1 MPTVRGFALFALAGP
16 TAVLATSK
24 LVLEGAAG
32 AAEVSNVGGTLTL
45 AAPKCVDM
53 SNFCENAHT
62 DCKSSFHAPAS
73 SVEFSSTAPG
83 HSGNTAYLS
92 LYDDGVLGFR
102 FSDHAEATACVE
114 LEGAALALATA
125 TTSTNSLALAGAGA
139 GAPMAGVELR
149 PGGRLRLYH
158 PAALSITCPF
168 GRSFLGAAGGCE
180 RPPLPCFDWASAP
193 AVTAVAG
200 PANDAGALPQCL
212 EAGGAVAKC
221 GYGAGYACAP
231 HACTE
236 YADDACTKDAAR
248 GLKSCY
254 NWVWEAGSRQ
264 LCASGGAACGS
275 GNQCDSFSYRVK
287 KCTACVAGEAAPQDE
302 V

>member
-139 GAPMAGVELR
+139 AAPMAGVELR
-149 PGGRLRLYH
+149 PAPTRANARVRAGLELVVGLLHGVPESCYTPH
-158 PAALSITCPF
+158 TS
-168 GRSFLGAAGGCE
+168 SWGAA
-180 RPPLPCFDWASAP
+180 SP
-193 AVTAVAG
+193 ATQAV
-200 PANDAGALPQCL
+200 
-212 EAGGAVAKC
+212 
-221 GYGAGYACAP
+221 
-231 HACTE
+231 HFFT
-236 YADDACTKDAAR
+236 R
-248 GLKSCY
+248 
-254 NWVWEAGSRQ
+254 
-264 LCASGGAACGS
+264 
-275 GNQCDSFSYRVK
+275 
-287 KCTACVAGEAAPQDE
+287 
-302 V
+302 